1 MEGGADV
8 TIITIQSTG
17 RKSIQSIDRLIGRDN
32 GRHNRCGLQQ
42 SATGANRRG
51 GATPFYR
58 IGPGDALNVFVWQNT
73 QLSTPAIVGPDGR
86 ISLPLIK
93 DMEAAGKTPTQ
104 LARDIENRLTKY
116 VTDPV
121 VTVMVSSYVGPFSQQ
136 VRVIG
141 EVGKPQALVYR
152 KGMTVLDAMLAV
164 GGLTPYAA
172 GSRAT
177 LVRTWRD
184 TQTSYGLRL
193 DKLMQDGDLSANA
206 PLEPGD
212 VITVPQT
219 YF

>member
-1 MEGGADV
+1 
-8 TIITIQSTG
+8 
-17 RKSIQSIDRLIGRDN
+17 
-32 GRHNRCGLQQ
+32 
-42 SATGANRRG
+42 
-51 GATPFYR
+51 
-58 IGPGDALNVFVWQNT
+58 
-73 QLSTPAIVGPDGR
+73 
-86 ISLPLIK
+86 
-93 DMEAAGKTPTQ
+93 MEAAGKTPTQ